1 MRSREPP
8 CIWDQ
13 RINRACSA
21 GIDVYMGREDEQEGK
36 REAVTKKILGLNV
49 DIFLALPAPLIV
61 VWSKSQLSSSSF
73 CCYNNIPVPG

>member
-1 MRSREPP
+1 M
-8 CIWDQ
+8 
-13 RINRACSA
+13 NRACSA